1 MFKMDSSHHVTVPL
15 RYGIKK
21 MRKRRDLDALLSQS
35 HNKNGGNGSGGGGG
49 GCGGGGALRRCNN
62 SRGAVYS
69 QDKLLNNA
77 STDDQEDYT
86 WQPKIKQPPHHCG
99 HNKQMIFRLY
109 GILLFVI
116 TLSIFVG
123 FTYWLNFNLQQQIY
137 EYRQKV
143 EQVSAAS
150 QILPDTLQAWHETS
164 KSLIKNQTSM
174 SLKITELQQSLQEL
188 WKNFSEYRSSQEA
201 QKSYEKEEKIVAD
214 FGAKIEAIATD
225 VESMK
230 EHYNSVK
237 EKQTDLQQ
245 VFEKLKSNFSDGL
258 KNMALPINYTEELK
272 TLRSDLQTKIDKLE
286 SNTSYINDTLTQK
299 SIIMQEELVKHKTK
313 LDELFDRS
321 ANITSHVTSLENSWP
336 EYKQKVINL
345 GNDIPRIEKDISM
358 LSVASQKMELSFKN
372 ICKECQNSYIEA
384 LQHNI
389 EDEKK
394 PVEKVLTSQTKTTT
408 STLRPVNV

>member
-1 MFKMDSSHHVTVPL
+1 MDSSHHVTVPL

-245 VFEKLKSNFSDGL
+245 VFEKLKSNFSDGF

-394 PVEKVLTSQTKTTT
+394 PVEKVLISQTKTTT

>member
-1 MFKMDSSHHVTVPL
+1 MDSSHHVTVPL

-35 HNKNGGNGSGGGGG
+35 HSKSSGNSGVSGGCVGS
-49 GCGGGGALRRCNN
+49 GALRRCNN
-62 SRGAVYS
+62 NRGAVYS

-77 STDDQEDYT
+77 STDDQEDYN
-86 WQPKIKQPPHHCG
+86 WQPKIKHSPHHCG
-99 HNKQMIFRLY
+99 HNKQMLFRLY

-164 KSLIKNQTSM
+164 KSLMKNQTSM
-174 SLKITELQQSLQEL
+174 SLKISELQQSLQEL

-230 EHYNSVK
+230 EHYNSVN
-237 EKQTDLQQ
+237 EKQTDLQH
-245 VFEKLKSNFSDGL
+245 VFENLKSNFSDGL
-258 KNMALPINYTEELK
+258 KNMALPVNYTEELK
-272 TLRSDLQTKIDKLE
+272 SLRSDLQAKIDKLE
-286 SNTSYINDTLTQK
+286 SNTSFINDTLTQK
-299 SIIMQEELVKHKTK
+299 STIMQEELVKHKTK

-358 LSVASQKMELSFKN
+358 LSMANQKMELSFKS
-372 ICKECQNSYIEA
+372 ICNECQNSYIVA

-389 EDEKK
+389 EEEK
-394 PVEKVLTSQTKTTT
+394 PIEKMKLTETKTTT
-408 STLRPVNV
+408 TTLRPVSV

>member
-1 MFKMDSSHHVTVPL
+1 MDSSHHVTVPL

-35 HNKNGGNGSGGGGG
+35 HSKNGGNNCGGGGG
-49 GCGGGGALRRCNN
+49 GCVGGGALRRCNN
-62 SRGAVYS
+62 NRGVVYS
-69 QDKLLNNA
+69 QDKLLNNV
-77 STDDQEDYT
+77 STDDQEDYN

-99 HNKQMIFRLY
+99 HNKQMLFRLY

-174 SLKITELQQSLQEL
+174 SLKISELQQSLQEL

-201 QKSYEKEEKIVAD
+201 QKTYEKEEKIVAD

-230 EHYNSVK
+230 EHYNAVK

-272 TLRSDLQTKIDKLE
+272 SLRSDLQTKIDKLE
-286 SNTSYINDTLTQK
+286 SNNSFINDTLTQK

-358 LSVASQKMELSFKN
+358 LSVASQKLELSLKN
-372 ICKECQNSYIEA
+372 VCKECQNSYIEA

-389 EDEKK
+389 EDDVK
-394 PVEKVLTSQTKTTT
+394 PHEKVISSEIKTTT
-408 STLRPVNV
+408 TTLRPTNV

>member
-1 MFKMDSSHHVTVPL
+1 MDSSHHVTVPL

-389 EDEKK
+389 EDEEK
-394 PVEKVLTSQTKTTT
+394 PVEKVPTSQTKTTT
-408 STLRPVNV
+408 STLRPLNV

>member
-1 MFKMDSSHHVTVPL
+1 MDSSHHVTVPL

-230 EHYNSVK
+230 EHYNAVK

-245 VFEKLKSNFSDGL
+245 VFENLKSNFSDGL

-272 TLRSDLQTKIDKLE
+272 SLRSDLQTKINKIE

-345 GNDIPRIEKDISM
+345 GNDIPRIEKDISI

-372 ICKECQNSYIEA
+372 ICNECQNSYIEA
-384 LQHNI
+384 LQHNM
-389 EDEKK
+389 EDEK
-394 PVEKVLTSQTKTTT
+394 PVEKVQSSQTKTTT
-408 STLRPVNV
+408 TTLRPVNV

>member
-1 MFKMDSSHHVTVPL
+1 MDSSHHVTVPL

-35 HNKNGGNGSGGGGG
+35 LNKSGGNGSGGGGSGCG
-49 GCGGGGALRRCNN
+49 GGGGGGALRRCNN
-62 SRGAVYS
+62 NRGAVYS

-77 STDDQEDYT
+77 STDDQEDYN
-86 WQPKIKQPPHHCG
+86 WQPKMKQPPHHCG
-99 HNKQMIFRLY
+99 HTKQMLFRLY

-164 KSLIKNQTSM
+164 KNLIKNQTSM
-174 SLKITELQQSLQEL
+174 SLKITELQLSLQEL

-201 QKSYEKEEKIVAD
+201 QKTYEKEEKIVAD
-214 FGAKIEAIATD
+214 FGAKMEAIATD

-230 EHYNSVK
+230 DHYNSVK
-237 EKQTDLQQ
+237 EKQNNLQQ
-245 VFEKLKSNFSDGL
+245 VFENLKSNFSDGL
-258 KNMALPINYTEELK
+258 KNMALPVNYTEELK
-272 TLRSDLQTKIDKLE
+272 SLRSDLQSKIDKLD

-345 GNDIPRIEKDISM
+345 GNDVPRLEKDISK
-358 LSVASQKMELSFKN
+358 LTLNSQKMEMSFKN

-389 EDEKK
+389 VDDK
-394 PVEKVLTSQTKTTT
+394 PEENIKLSETKTTT
-408 STLRPVNV
+408 TTLRPVNV

>member
-1 MFKMDSSHHVTVPL
+1 MDSSHHVTVPL

-35 HNKNGGNGSGGGGG
+35 HSKNGGNNCGGGGG
-49 GCGGGGALRRCNN
+49 GCVGGGALRRCNN
-62 SRGAVYS
+62 NRGVVYS
-69 QDKLLNNA
+69 QDKLLNNV
-77 STDDQEDYT
+77 STDDQEDYN
-86 WQPKIKQPPHHCG
+86 WPKIKQPPHHCG
-99 HNKQMIFRLY
+99 HNKQMLFRLY

-174 SLKITELQQSLQEL
+174 SLKISELQQSLQEL

-201 QKSYEKEEKIVAD
+201 QKTYEKEEKIVAD

-230 EHYNSVK
+230 EHYNAVK

-272 TLRSDLQTKIDKLE
+272 SLRSDLQTKIDKLE
-286 SNTSYINDTLTQK
+286 SNNSFINDTLTQK

-358 LSVASQKMELSFKN
+358 LSVASQKLELSLKN
-372 ICKECQNSYIEA
+372 VCKECQNSYIEA

-389 EDEKK
+389 EDDVK
-394 PVEKVLTSQTKTTT
+394 PHEKVISSEIKTTT
-408 STLRPVNV
+408 TTLRPTNV

>member
-1 MFKMDSSHHVTVPL
+1 MFRMDSSHHVTVPL

-21 MRKRRDLDALLSQS
+21 MRKRRDLDALLSQGHS
-35 HNKNGGNGSGGGGG
+35 KNGGGGSASGGGP
-49 GCGGGGALRRCNN
+49 LRRGNN
-62 SRGAVYS
+62 NRGTLYS
-69 QDKLLNNA
+69 QDKLLNNV
-77 STDDQEDYT
+77 STDDQEDYN
-86 WQPKIKQPPHHCG
+86 WQPKVKQPTHHCG
-99 HNKQMIFRLY
+99 HNKQLIFRLY

-164 KSLIKNQTSM
+164 KNLINNQTSI
-174 SLKITELQQSLQEL
+174 SSKLSELQQSLQVL
-188 WKNFSEYRSSQEA
+188 WKNFSEYRTSQEA
-201 QKSYEKEEKIVAD
+201 QKSYKEEKIVAD

-230 EHYNSVK
+230 DHYNAVK
-237 EKQTDLQQ
+237 EQQTDLQK
-245 VFEKLKSNFSDGL
+245 VFENLKSNFSDGL
-258 KNMALPINYTEELK
+258 KNMALPVNYTEELK
-272 TLRSDLQTKIDKLE
+272 SLRTDLQAKIDKLE
-286 SNTSYINDTLTQK
+286 ANASFVNDTLTQK

-336 EYKQKVINL
+336 EYKQKIINL
-345 GNDIPRIEKDISM
+345 GNDVPRLEKDIS
-358 LSVASQKMELSFKN
+358 LLTLNSQKMEMSFKN

-384 LQHNI
+384 LQQHNI
-389 EDEKK
+389 VEKK
-394 PVEKVLTSQTKTTT
+394 EKQPPVENIKPSETKTTT
-408 STLRPVNV
+408 TTLRPSNV